1 MVTANLK
8 SAIDT
13 QRTSNLNITLK
24 IMIKSQEKRT
34 MEEGKIKQ
42 LQK

>member
-8 SAIDT
+8 STIDT
-13 QRTSNLNITLK
+13 QRKSNLNITLK
-24 IMIKSQEKRT
+24 IMIKSQKKRT
-34 MEEGKIKQ
+34 IEEGTIKQ